1 MGSGST
7 KAETSTTS
15 PLPSPSFIGG
25 FPTEV
30 DYIPSI
36 VLFFLFTFSLSPWIR
51 RQYDPNTRTV
61 TLGLATTIFAMGRQL
76 LYSFR
81 YLGAHTHYPGEE
93 LSLGMLVYEQI
104 GFAVGYMGVMMD
116 VIAFARAVLVNAT
129 LEDLQRG
136 SKDRPRLRG
145 RIRWIL
151 WYPAFTLF
159 AVSMIGTMNYV
170 ILGPDGRARVF
181 QILRYSCDVPA
192 LATIVAF
199 IGGLLYVRPRL
210 KYLDKPALDAIIKLS
225 ITLAVTPIYRISVLH
240 YTSPSLLVQPAPPYP
255 PGSLTSTSAKIIFYI
270 FHAFPE
276 VLVVYY
282 VHCINIRAKFNTGP
296 YGDWYQADAKYGI
309 PQLREEGV
317 IVHGVGVPPVGE
329 PGKPPMG
336 LRLRSLFMFEPKPS
350 RIRDTEKDE
359 FDPER
364 ESLLTLVP
372 TRSTASGE
380 SDKTWW

>member
-7 KAETSTTS
+7 TAETSTAS
-15 PLPSPSFIGG
+15 SLPSPSFIGG

-51 RQYDPNTRTV
+51 RQY
-61 TLGLATTIFAMGRQL
+61 
-76 LYSFR
+76 S
-81 YLGAHTHYPGEE
+81 
-93 LSLGMLVYEQI
+93 S
-104 GFAVGYMGVMMD
+104 
-116 VIAFARAVLVNAT
+116 
-129 LEDLQRG
+129 
-136 SKDRPRLRG
+136 
-145 RIRWIL
+145 
-151 WYPAFTLF
+151 
-159 AVSMIGTMNYV
+159 
-170 ILGPDGRARVF
+170 
-181 QILRYSCDVPA
+181 DVPA

-199 IGGLLYVRPRL
+199 VGGLLYVRPRL

-225 ITLAVTPIYRISVLH
+225 ITLAATPTYRISVLH
-240 YTSPSLLVQPAPPYP
+240 YTSPSLLIQPAPPYP
-255 PGSLTSTSAKIIFYI
+255 PGSLTSASAKIIFYI

-282 VHCINIRAKFNTGP
+282 IHCINIRAKFNTGP

-317 IVHGVGVPPVGE
+317 IVQGVAWEAANGFAITVSLHVRTEAVKNQVGAIIVE
-329 PGKPPMG
+329 GKA
-336 LRLRSLFMFEPKPS
+336 FANQVFACTS
-350 RIRDTEKDE
+350 RDREKDE

-372 TRSTASGE
+372 TRSTASDQSE
-380 SDKTWW
+380 KTWW